1 MFSVATRPVCPW
13 QRGLQYHL
21 AAGYREQ
28 CRRYQNDWY
37 ERMIPKLDPD
47 VVVLA
52 HQAYDDPGYPES
64 FYGLDGRP
72 VFHDSPRLES
82 VLRDAS
88 AASLRALERPGRKIV
103 ILEPTPLSS
112 ANPLSCLSRG
122 GAQSRCEYRAN
133 AAPTPLESFYRRY
146 AETHPDVE
154 SVDADRMVCP
164 RLPVCDPVVGE
175 IIVKRDGS
183 HLTATYAR
191 SLAGSLEP
199 FLR

>member
-1 MFSVATRPVCPW
+1 
-13 QRGLQYHL
+13 
-21 AAGYREQ
+21 
-28 CRRYQNDWY
+28 
-37 ERMIPKLDPD
+37 MIPKLDPD

-52 HQAYDDPGYPES
+52 HQAYDDPGYPAS

-72 VFHDSPRLES
+72 AFHDSPRLET

-88 AASLRALERPGRKIV
+88 SASLRALERPDRKIV
-103 ILEPTPLSS
+103 ILEPTPLAR

-122 GAQSRCEYRAN
+122 GDQSRCEYRAK
-133 AAPTPLESFYRRY
+133 ADPTPLELFYRDY
-146 AETHPDVE
+146 ADSHPDVE
-154 SVDADRMVCP
+154 AVDADRMVCP

-183 HLTATYAR
+183 HITATYAR
-191 SLAGSLEP
+191 SLAGSLAP